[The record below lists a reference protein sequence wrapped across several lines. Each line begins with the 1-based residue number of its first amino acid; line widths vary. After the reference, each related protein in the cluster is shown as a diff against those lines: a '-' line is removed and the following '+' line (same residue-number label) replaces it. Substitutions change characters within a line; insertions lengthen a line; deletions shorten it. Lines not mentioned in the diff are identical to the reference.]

1 MRNIYSDI
9 FLLLKRDREMQVA
22 AAAADMAREHGV
34 HDDNDRHKEYDY
46 NRRPTLP
53 ATAPRQS
60 PSPVSSSFE
69 AAVQ

>member
-1 MRNIYSDI
+1 
-9 FLLLKRDREMQVA
+9 MQVV

-34 HDDNDRHKEYDY
+34 NDDNDRHQEYDY

-60 PSPVSSSFE
+60 QSPVSSSFE